1 MGTATNN
8 SSDYYYISF
17 GEIIIKQ
24 ELQTNRQYKSISQF
38 LHNETRLQEQREW
51 EKGEGGGEEEEYK
64 PNQRSRKRILVVDDE
79 PDTCLAYQI
88 LLREVGHE
96 CISYSDPIKALQ
108 EFKPYFYDLILLDIK
123 MPALNGFELCKEIR
137 EIDNAAQII
146 FITAL
151 HEYDK
156 SRKQYYPELGSIVS
170 LQKPIENEELLKV
183 VNMVMATKDAN

>member
-1 MGTATNN
+1 MCRSMRARP
-8 SSDYYYISF
+8 SV
-17 GEIIIKQ
+17 
-24 ELQTNRQYKSISQF
+24 LMKSIAWWKIKPVSRF

-51 EKGEGGGEEEEYK
+51 EEGEGGGEEEEYN
-64 PNQRSRKRILVVDDE
+64 PNQGSRKRILVVDDE

-88 LLREVGHE
+88 VLHDAGHE
-96 CISYSDPIKALQ
+96 CSSYSDPIKALQ

-123 MPALNGFELCKEIR
+123 MPILNGFELCKVIR

-156 SRKQYYPELGSIVS
+156 SRKQHYPELGSIVS

-183 VNMVMATKDAN
+183 VNMIIATKDVN